1 MGLIQTI
8 GFTFYGNPDSK
19 LAKERKYFQGI
30 IDNLKLIPELYPGW
44 VLRLYY
50 DLKPDHPLM
59 KDLCSLACE
68 DANIDLCYV
77 RDIPAAGD
85 VSKVFAMNWRFL
97 PCLDDQV
104 GIKIYIKLCG
114 VRMLEEEQRPRLAE
128 RLVGM
133 NSTSTLMIPS
143 Q

>member
-1 MGLIQTI
+1 MSNFCLIQTI

-30 IDNLKLIPELYPGW
+30 IDNLKLIPKLYPGW

-59 KDLCSLACE
+59 EELCRVACE
-68 DANIDLCYV
+68 DTNIDLCYV

-104 GIKIYIKLCG
+104 GNTILNKCYTCGMKL
-114 VRMLEEEQRPRLAE
+114 
-128 RLVGM
+128 
-133 NSTSTLMIPS
+133 
-143 Q
+143 

>member
-104 GIKIYIKLCG
+104 GSKIYIKKMMWRANARRG
-114 VRMLEEEQRPRLAE
+114 A
-128 RLVGM
+128 
-133 NSTSTLMIPS
+133 TATLG
-143 Q
+143 